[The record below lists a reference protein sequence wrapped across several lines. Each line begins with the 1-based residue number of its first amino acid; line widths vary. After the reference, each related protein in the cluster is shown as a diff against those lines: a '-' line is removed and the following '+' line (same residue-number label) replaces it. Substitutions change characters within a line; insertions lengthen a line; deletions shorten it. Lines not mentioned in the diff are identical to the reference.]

1 MKPKSLFTPRNNA
14 RKSMPAEAASDPNA
28 GDPED
33 LRAMWSAVA
42 ALLDDT
48 TVDTGPAQP
57 GSAHASA
64 ATSLPG
70 GTSPAASSSRSTN
83 ADAPLSDSALGITA
97 TRNGADALFAP
108 VWSPKQSGESTPPV
122 SESPAPDLPAPSAED
137 VPHADAPDSVATP
150 QPARNG
156 EPLTPPYA
164 PGAGPQI
171 LPAPDE
177 SLHTPQPAAPAQPQL
192 PRLPGEPFILPEG
205 LDPQSVMIRGRNEG
219 VGIEIGE
226 GEWKDLLYVLS
237 YRIEQTDGFFKGNQ
251 IAVDVGNR
259 HLNEADL
266 NQMRQV
272 MRAYGL
278 DPTLLRTTSERTFQA
293 ALALGIPASQLGPDG
308 APINE
313 AVPADSDT
321 EGLGFF
327 VYRGSLRS
335 GQVLYRREHIIVLG
349 DVNPGAEV
357 VSDGDVMVWGRLRG
371 IAHAGARGNTNAV
384 ITALDLDPVQLRI
397 DQIIGAA
404 QAGISSN
411 GPRWG
416 ANRSADRKAE
426 LARLV
431 NGKLTIQ
438 PWDEVKTG
446 GVAILKRRL
455 F

>member
-1 MKPKSLFTPRNNA
+1 MKPKSLFPPKNNVRKNAPATP
-14 RKSMPAEAASDPNA
+14 AADPNA

-33 LRAMWSAVA
+33 LREMWSAVA

-48 TVDTGPAQP
+48 TVGVAPSPAT
-57 GSAHASA
+57 SVASA
-64 ATSLPG
+64 P
-70 GTSPAASSSRSTN
+70 SPSHSVQSETVIPPTVRSSN
-83 ADAPLSDSALGITA
+83 PDAPLSDSALGIPSSRTG
-97 TRNGADALFAP
+97 TDALFAP
-108 VWSPKQSGESTPPV
+108 VWSPKQNAEPVPPV
-122 SESPAPDLPAPSAED
+122 NNAPSAET
-137 VPHADAPDSVATP
+137 PSSDAPVPVD
-150 QPARNG
+150 PAPPVRNG
-156 EPLTPPYA
+156 EPLTPPYN

-171 LPAPDE
+171 LPAPDDY
-177 SLHTPQPAAPAQPQL
+177 LHTPPPSAPAPAPPL
-192 PRLPGEPFILPEG
+192 PRQPGEPFILPEG
-205 LDPQSVMIRGRNEG
+205 LEPQSVMIRGRNDG
-219 VGIEIGE
+219 VGIEIGN
-226 GEWKDLLYVLS
+226 GAWKDLLYVLS
-237 YRIEQTDGFFKGNQ
+237 YRIEQTDGFFKGNH

-259 HLNEADL
+259 QLNEADL
-266 NQMRQV
+266 NQMRLV
-272 MRAYGL
+272 MRSFGM
-278 DPTLLRTTSERTFQA
+278 DPSLLRTASERTFQA
-293 ALALGIPASQLGPDG
+293 ALALGIPASQVGPDG
-308 APINE
+308 TPINE
-313 AVPADSDT
+313 AVPAQSDA

-335 GQVLYRREHIIVLG
+335 GQVLYRREHIIVIG

-371 IAHAGARGNTNAV
+371 IAHAGARGNNSAV

-446 GVAILKRRL
+446 GVALLKRRL